1 MERIKIT
8 VIICVCLFVTSGQS
22 STIEE
27 LSPLL
32 ETLKAGI
39 RIEILSEITS
49 ITTELSKN
57 VITTGEIVGI
67 VQNQQEVI
75 RHLTKELNE
84 TRLLLKDAIELN
96 QKEIKKTTKAQIIEL
111 NNLKNEIKAD
121 IKNLNQTQVDVTE
134 SIIGLEEY
142 HDEIKAAIGNQSNA
156 IELTQK
162 EIKGTVEAQ
171 IIELNDLKQ
180 GFKGVV
186 KDLNETQAELEMT
199 INGLEVAIGNQSY
212 QFNEMQIELK
222 GIKDNQDKIEFA
234 ATNHTEQLSGLK
246 ISVEGLKTGQSQ
258 VESFIEE
265 QSNQMGAIMLEQ
277 NKTRAVTNENSG
289 ELDDL
294 ETNFD
299 EIKEGKL

>member
-67 VQNQQEVI
+67 VQKQQEVI

-96 QKEIKKTTKAQIIEL
+96 QKEQNILVDQYHKFIFVHSL
-111 NNLKNEIKAD
+111 D
-121 IKNLNQTQVDVTE
+121 ID
-134 SIIGLEEY
+134 GLLARQRKYYSE
-142 HDEIKAAIGNQSNA
+142 DS
-156 IELTQK
+156 
-162 EIKGTVEAQ
+162 
-171 IIELNDLKQ
+171 
-180 GFKGVV
+180 
-186 KDLNETQAELEMT
+186 
-199 INGLEVAIGNQSY
+199 
-212 QFNEMQIELK
+212 
-222 GIKDNQDKIEFA
+222 
-234 ATNHTEQLSGLK
+234 
-246 ISVEGLKTGQSQ
+246 
-258 VESFIEE
+258 
-265 QSNQMGAIMLEQ
+265 
-277 NKTRAVTNENSG
+277 
-289 ELDDL
+289 
-294 ETNFD
+294 
-299 EIKEGKL
+299 

>member
-67 VQNQQEVI
+67 VQKQQEVI

-234 ATNHTEQLSGLK
+234 ATNHTEQLSGFK
-246 ISVEGLKTGQSQ
+246 ISAEGLKTGQSQ

>member
-67 VQNQQEVI
+67 VQKQQEVI

-246 ISVEGLKTGQSQ
+246 ISAEGLKTGQSQ

>member
-246 ISVEGLKTGQSQ
+246 ISAEGLKTGQSQ